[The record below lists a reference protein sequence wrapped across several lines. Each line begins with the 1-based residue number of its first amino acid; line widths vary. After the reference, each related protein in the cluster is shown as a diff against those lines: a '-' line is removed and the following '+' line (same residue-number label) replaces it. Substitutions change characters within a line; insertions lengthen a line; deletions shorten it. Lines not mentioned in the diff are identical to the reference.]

1 MKLTDMRPQPESNTS
16 LSSANFFIWKEAGSM
31 GVPVRPFGDFVRRY
45 LHFVNVNKADG
56 SKIITPIPC
65 INFDYNSSEV
75 TPDPNGCPLDEVYE
89 AQLEGKSHNEL
100 PFVSFPLPP
109 DSWGKDAKIQ
119 RASFS
124 ASVNAIN
131 RAKQNGATDPDCIEI
146 VSFKK
151 TAFEKVLLLAG
162 VGGNPQFSMGD
173 PTADDT
179 GYDLLCMYHA
189 DKPGIQRY
197 ELQAGRQATPL
208 SDEEKAVTDE
218 AINLEEYYKVLTRD
232 EIIEK
237 LTKIY
242 ESDDSSSGGTSTTT
256 TTTAPSSG
264 DVSGMMKQADSSLSF
279 N

>member
-1 MKLTDMRPQPESNTS
+1 MKLTDMRPQPEINTN
-16 LSSANFFIWKEAGSM
+16 LSSANFFIWKEAGSQ
-31 GVPVRPFGDFVRRY
+31 GIPVRPFGDFVRRY
-45 LHFVNVNKADG
+45 LHFVNVEKADG
-56 SKIITPIPC
+56 QKIITPIPC
-65 INFDYNSSEV
+65 INFDYTADAV

-89 AQLEGKSHNEL
+89 AQLEGKTHPDL

-109 DSWGKDAKIQ
+109 ESWGKDAKIQ

-124 ASVNAIN
+124 ASVNGIN
-131 RAKQNGATDPDCIEI
+131 RAKQNGATDADCIEI

-162 VGGNPQFSMGD
+162 VGGNPKFSMGD
-173 PTADDT
+173 PTDEET

-197 ELQAGRQATPL
+197 ELQRGMERTPL
-208 SDEEKAVTDE
+208 TEEEKVFTDE
-218 AINLEEYYKVLTRD
+218 SINLEEYYKVLSRD

-242 ESDDSSSGGTSTTT
+242 ESDDGSFTGTDTTT
-256 TTTAPSSG
+256 TTSG
-264 DVSGMMKQADSSLSF
+264 VPTSKADMMKQADASLSF

>member
-1 MKLTDMRPQPESNTS
+1 MNE
-16 LSSANFFIWKEAGSM
+16 
-31 GVPVRPFGDFVRRY
+31 
-45 LHFVNVNKADG
+45 
-56 SKIITPIPC
+56 
-65 INFDYNSSEV
+65 
-75 TPDPNGCPLDEVYE
+75 CPLDEVYE
-89 AQLEGKSHNEL
+89 AQLEGKTHSEL

-109 DSWGKDAKIQ
+109 ESWGKDAKIQ

-131 RAKQNGATDPDCIEI
+131 RSKQNGSTTADCIEI

-173 PTADDT
+173 PTDDEN

-197 ELQAGRQATPL
+197 ELQAGRQASPL
-208 SDEEKAVTDE
+208 TDEEKSTVEDAV
-218 AINLEEYYKVLTRD
+218 NLEDYYKVLTRD

-242 ESDDSSSGGTSTTT
+242 ESDEGGTVNPALSSTN
-256 TTTAPSSG
+256 
-264 DVSGMMKQADSSLSF
+264 DVSGLMQKADTSLSF
-279 N
+279 S

>member
-1 MKLTDMRPQPESNTS
+1 MKLTEMRPQPETNTN
-16 LSSANFFIWKEAGSM
+16 LSSANFFSWKDAGSM
-31 GVPVRPFGDFVRRY
+31 GVPVRPFGEFVRRY
-45 LHFVNVNKADG
+45 IHFVNITKEDG
-56 SKIITPIPC
+56 TKIITPIPC
-65 INFDYNSSEV
+65 INFNYEASEV
-75 TPDPNGCPLDEVYE
+75 IPNPNDCPLDEVYE
-89 AQLEGKSHNEL
+89 AQLEGKTHTDL

-131 RAKQNGATDPDCIEI
+131 RAKQNGATDSECIEI

-173 PTADDT
+173 PTDEET

-189 DKPGIQRY
+189 DRPGIQRY
-197 ELQAGRQATPL
+197 ELQAGRQSTPVTA
-208 SDEEKAVTDE
+208 EEKTVLDE
-218 AINLEEYYKVLTRD
+218 AVNLEEYYKVLTRD

-242 ESDDSSSGGTSTTT
+242 EGESFSTDSLSDEKGTVT
-256 TTTAPSSG
+256 PSVTKA
-264 DVSGMMKQADSSLSF
+264 DMMKQADDSLSF

>member
-1 MKLTDMRPQPESNTS
+1 MKLTEMRPQPEANTN

-31 GVPVRPFGDFVRRY
+31 GIPVRPFGDFVRRY

-65 INFDYNSSEV
+65 INFDYSADAV

-89 AQLEGKSHNEL
+89 SQLEGKIHREL

-109 DSWGKDAKIQ
+109 ESWGKDAKIQ

-173 PTADDT
+173 PTDDDS

-208 SDEEKAVTDE
+208 TEEEKTFTDD
-218 AINLEEYYKVLTRD
+218 ALNLEDYYKVLSRD

-242 ESDDSSSGGTSTTT
+242 ESDYDGSEETTT
-256 TTTAPSSG
+256 TTTAPSSE